1 MQQLDK
7 FKNECKELLKKEY
20 PKIYVKRGYGEN
32 DGLASNFVVELLAAA
47 LEKRTVFEIV
57 RQYLKFSYLQIESE
71 KKLWQWVTKRYDL
84 NRENSDY
91 RSDSTTIP
99 R

>member
-1 MQQLDK
+1 MAK
-7 FKNECKELLKKEY
+7 
-20 PKIYVKRGYGEN
+20 N

-71 KKLWQWVTKRYDL
+71 KKLWQWVTKRYD
-84 NRENSDY
+84 R
-91 RSDSTTIP
+91 TGKVPTIGQIQQQFQDDE
-99 R
+99 RKFV